1 MVHLVVMMG
10 WDALLGVCLEP
21 LGLCCVGLRPTMCH
35 HTWCSMVGF
44 GYEWQSCLWPVI
56 VASIVILGPYCSKV
70 FSGRSVR
77 YQILHRLQRGL
88 QQWFGMMELIPG
100 PFSICFT
107 SVHMLL
113 DITSEAT
120 QCTPICPLDAWSL
133 GSIWFCSLKVF
144 LGDAV

>member
-1 MVHLVVMMG
+1 MVLAHLVVMMG

-44 GYEWQSCLWPVI
+44 GYEWQSCLWPLI

-120 QCTPICPLDAWSL
+120 HPFVHLTHGVL
-133 GSIWFCSLKVF
+133 
-144 LGDAV
+144 AVSGFVH